1 MGWNL
6 SINAETQAPDGLA
19 IHDSVEFYSR
29 SSADLPP
36 KNELLSQVREMGMRL
51 EKLRGATSIERYNG
65 PVIFEDRAAAEIFA
79 QVFAPGLVTSR
90 TPVNED
96 PRFEMYFSQLLEK
109 MGGGENFLDKIGGR
123 VLPDFVS
130 LVDNPHIEEYK
141 GMKLPGSFK
150 IDDDAVL
157 SQETKLVE
165 KGILQTLLA
174 SRIPVKSID
183 HSTGSRLGVGPAP
196 SNLILSSDKKSSNEE
211 LRKELLQRVKL
222 RKMPYGIIVRRV
234 GENGMNSLLRATAMM
249 SGAAHQ
255 SGPSNLLLEVYK
267 LFPDG
272 HEEPLRGIEL
282 NGITASTFRDI
293 VAVGDKPIVYNDQ
306 FIPKISSIFSM
317 GMGGSSPDL
326 PVVSYVIPSLLFE
339 EITLTKAT
347 GPFPNPPITKSP
359 LSIKTDNSAK

>member
-1 MGWNL
+1 
-6 SINAETQAPDGLA
+6 
-19 IHDSVEFYSR
+19 
-29 SSADLPP
+29 
-36 KNELLSQVREMGMRL
+36 MGMRL